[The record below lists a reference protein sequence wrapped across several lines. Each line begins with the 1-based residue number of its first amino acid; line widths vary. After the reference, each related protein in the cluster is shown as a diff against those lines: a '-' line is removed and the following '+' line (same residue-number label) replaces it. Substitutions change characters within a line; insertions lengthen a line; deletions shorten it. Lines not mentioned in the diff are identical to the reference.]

1 MAVFSLTEAMQSLY
15 ERSHPETK
23 DHSENP
29 NCMILATPAIVMQS
43 GRNGASSPNDKTAQ
57 PIISGT
63 KTPRKVTTLRFQS
76 KDLIRLSKIRD
87 VPYEI
92 NSMCATSAR
101 VFSSSIINKTCY
113 PVF

>member
-43 GRNGASSPNDKTAQ
+43 ADESPNDFGK
-57 PIISGT
+57 
-63 KTPRKVTTLRFQS
+63 
-76 KDLIRLSKIRD
+76 
-87 VPYEI
+87 
-92 NSMCATSAR
+92 NH
-101 VFSSSIINKTCY
+101 
-113 PVF
+113 

>member
-43 GRNGASSPNDKTAQ
+43 GRNGASSPNADEELDGAENALKLLGGKVEKVHKFNLPCDEGERTIIVIKKVKPTPKQ
-57 PIISGT
+57 YPRISG
-63 KTPRKVTTLRFQS
+63 
-76 KDLIRLSKIRD
+76 KIKSQ
-87 VPYEI
+87 PL
-92 NSMCATSAR
+92 
-101 VFSSSIINKTCY
+101 
-113 PVF
+113 